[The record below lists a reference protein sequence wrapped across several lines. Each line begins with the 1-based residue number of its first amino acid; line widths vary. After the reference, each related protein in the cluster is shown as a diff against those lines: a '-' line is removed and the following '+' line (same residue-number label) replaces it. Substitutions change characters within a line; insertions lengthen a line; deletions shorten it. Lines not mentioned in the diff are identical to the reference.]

1 MNFYSASVALLWV
14 TALRAGGAPTLSG
27 RSALRSG
34 KSSRREGAERISGTP
49 VAPAGD
55 SLADRSVTIRP
66 PVRT

>member
-14 TALRAGGAPTLSG
+14 TALRAGSGPTVSG
-27 RSALRSG
+27 RARLRKSA
-34 KSSRREGAERISGTP
+34 RREVAARISGTP